1 MSSIHVII
9 VIGKWFEHL
18 ALANTR
24 FAWGKS
30 AQNSE
35 IIFIMCNHR
44 QWAMNFLH
52 DVCGSRLGVL
62 GMIVCL
68 SQYTLFIDSLWCNFS
83 HNLVLFASLMCT
95 YIPLHDR
102 HRKHCYSYN
111 RTCQPSS
118 CSSYSSSHRR
128 GSIHRQQC
136 QHIPCQPQGHSEL
149 TVTHQPA
156 LLSLIYMYEMS
167 AVH

>member
-1 MSSIHVII
+1 MIWACGIGQHSLGESSTEFGDNFHKVYSQTMSDEFLTQYA
-9 VIGKWFEHL
+9 GFAALGLGYGWLFE
-18 ALANTR
+18 
-24 FAWGKS
+24 S
-30 AQNSE
+30 
-35 IIFIMCNHR
+35 
-44 QWAMNFLH
+44 
-52 DVCGSRLGVL
+52 V
-62 GMIVCL
+62 
-68 SQYTLFIDSLWCNFS
+68 YLFIISLWCYFS
-83 HNLVLFASLMCT
+83 HNLVLFARLPCT

-118 CSSYSSSHRR
+118 CLSYSSSHRR